1 MASAQSGTVE
11 LDLHGMNCYQAEIAV
26 DATLRR
32 AGRGVY
38 RLRLIHGYN
47 GGTELRTM
55 IRRKYATHPKVK
67 RVELGLNPGV
77 TELVL
82 REY

>member
-1 MASAQSGTVE
+1 MQSGRIR
-11 LDLHGMNCYQAEIAV
+11 LDLHGMNCYQAQVAI

-32 AGRGVY
+32 AKGSVY
-38 RLRLIHGYN
+38 RVELIHGYH

-55 IRRKYATHPKVK
+55 IRKNYAKHPKVK
-67 RVELGLNPGV
+67 RIELGLNQGV